1 MAQTEKV
8 VNQKISPLDRARLFA
23 QGTRQHWQELPP
35 IAAAAGGVV
44 SFTLPKVR
52 LLSKIRLLV
61 EGVVNLAHAADV
73 AAPANTF
80 APYNLIRN
88 IRCESNLGFTF
99 FNLSGRDLFFYNLLK
114 RDNECVY
121 PNVGPAAVAGTRPR
135 RQTFLSV
142 DGDTAANGGADN
154 NMRIALDLPIALNE
168 RDPIG
173 LILLQNEETLVT
185 VTIEFNAIGA
195 LIDNAAGW
203 TVTNAAGLQ
212 VHPMVETFS
221 IPAIKEAFPDIS
233 ILKLV
238 QSKSMVIGAQGLTS
252 LALPVGLTY
261 RKLAFFLESAA
272 GAGTADAAIT
282 GDFELVFNQA
292 DTPYRIRPS
301 ILAGMNQELY
311 GQPLPQGLWVFDFT
325 NQGIPNLSGARD
337 YIDTER
343 MTEFWLRFNAPAA
356 GRVTAIA
363 ETLAKLH

>member
-23 QGTRQHWQELPP
+23 QGTRQHWQELPS
-35 IAAAAGGVV
+35 IAANAGSVV
-44 SFTLPKVR
+44 SFSLPKVR
-52 LLSKIRLLV
+52 LLSKIRLLI
-61 EGVVNLAHAADV
+61 EGTLNLQHATDV
-73 AAPANTF
+73 LAPGNAF
-80 APYNLIRN
+80 APFNLIRN

-114 RDNECVY
+114 RDNEPVF
-121 PNVGPAAVAGTRPR
+121 PATGPQATLPAR
-135 RQTFLSV
+135 RQTALGLT
-142 DGDTAANGGADN
+142 GDTAGNGGADN
-154 NMRIALDLPIALNE
+154 TLRLTLDLPIALNE

-185 VTIEFNAIGA
+185 VTIELDAA
-195 LIDNAAGW
+195 SVLVDNAAGW
-203 TVTNAAGLQ
+203 TAALSNLQ
-212 VHPMVETFS
+212 VHPMVETYS
-221 IPAIKEAFPDIS
+221 IPAIREAFPDIS

-238 QSKSMVIGAQGLTS
+238 QSKSMVIAAQGQTS

-261 RKLAFFLESAA
+261 RKLAFFLENAA
-272 GAGTADAAIT
+272 GAGIADTAIT

-301 ILAGMNQELY
+301 ILSGMNQELY
-311 GQPLPQGLWVFDFT
+311 GAPLPVGLWVFDFT

-363 ETLAKLH
+363 ETMAKLH

>member
-8 VNQKISPLDRARLFA
+8 VKQNISPLDRARLFA

-35 IAAAAGGVV
+35 IAANAGGVI
-44 SFTLPKVR
+44 SFSLPKVR

-61 EGVVNLAHAADV
+61 EGVLNLQHAADV
-73 AAPANTF
+73 AAPSNAF
-80 APYNLIRN
+80 APFNLIRN

-99 FNLSGRDLFFYNLLK
+99 FNLSGRDLFIYNLLK
-114 RDNECVY
+114 RDNEPVY
-121 PNVGPAAVAGTRPR
+121 PATGPEALLPAR
-135 RQTFLSV
+135 RQTVLGLT
-142 DGDTAANGGADN
+142 GDTAADGGADN
-154 NMRIALDLPIALNE
+154 TMRITLDLPITLNE

-185 VTIEFNAIGA
+185 VTIEFATAGA
-195 LIDNAAGW
+195 LIDNTAGW
-203 TVTNAAGLQ
+203 TAALSGLT

-221 IPAIKEAFPDIS
+221 IPAIREAFPDIS

-261 RKLAFFLESAA
+261 RKLAFFLENQA
-272 GAGTADAAIT
+272 GAGIADSAIT

-311 GQPLPQGLWVFDFT
+311 GAPLPTGVWVFDFT
-325 NQGIPNLSGARD
+325 NQGVPNLSGARD

-356 GRVTAIA
+356 GRITAIA